1 MGNICRPATV
11 GLDPRSTWKYCGSRD
26 RAEHHHADHHGNDDA
41 LREDPVAEDTQRDD
55 GGFAH
60 PMLDVDKPCGAHHTG
75 RVTGDGPP
83 TAPAPFA
90 TLFGDDQQRDHAQR
104 QEAGSRPVHPPAGAS
119 DLVVVQY
126 AVHHHQGDET
136 DRHVD
141 EEHPTPAGHEQN
153 RLLTGEQATEHG
165 AHHTRGAEDGE
176 EISLVL
182 RPLARGHD
190 VTDDGERQRHQAAG
204 TEPLQRAVPRELIHR
219 GRGGAQQRTDDEDR
233 DGRHEQLLAAV
244 HVRQLAVER
253 GHDGGRDE
261 IRGGHPRLQRIALQ
275 VIGNGADGGGDD
287 GLVECGQEHPQH
299 QSAEDR
305 QDLLVRQLSA
315 PGRSGSGGVGQFGCL
330 SAGAQ
335 VNASSALSTN
345 RPINRIRVSMSSSG
359 QSDIN
364 DLSSSP
370 RR

>member
-90 TLFGDDQQRDHAQR
+90 ALFGDDQQRDHAQR
-104 QEAGSRPVHPPAGAS
+104 QEPGSRPVHPPAGAS
-119 DLVVVQY
+119 DLVVVQH
-126 AVHHHQGDET
+126 AVDNHQGDET

-275 VIGNGADGGGDD
+275 VIGNGADGIETM
-287 GLVECGQEHPQH
+287 VWS
-299 QSAEDR
+299 SAAR
-305 QDLLVRQLSA
+305 NIPSISPPRIVRIFL
-315 PGRSGSGGVGQFGCL
+315 CD
-330 SAGAQ
+330 
-335 VNASSALSTN
+335 SSALPAGAEAGVSVNSVASPLEHRSMHLRHCRRTGPSTG
-345 RPINRIRVSMSSSG
+345 SG
-359 QSDIN
+359 C
-364 DLSSSP
+364 LC
-370 RR
+370 RRRANPTSTT